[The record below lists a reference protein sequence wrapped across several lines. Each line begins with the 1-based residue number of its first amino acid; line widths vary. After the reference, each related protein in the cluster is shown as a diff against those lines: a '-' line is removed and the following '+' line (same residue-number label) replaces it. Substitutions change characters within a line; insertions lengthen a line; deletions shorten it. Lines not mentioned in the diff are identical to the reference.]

1 MRVLVTNDDGIDAP
15 GLHALAAAL
24 DADGHDVLVVA
35 PGTDHSGYGAAIGDL
50 GRQSDLHTTP
60 ATIPGAAHI
69 AAFSLA
75 GPPALCVMVARL
87 GGFGDP
93 PELVASGINPGN
105 NTGRA
110 VLHSGTVG
118 AALTGANLGISGL
131 AVSVGADAETDGTNA
146 FDAAAEVAAAS
157 VAWLITAP
165 PKTVLNVNV
174 PAGPLAAVRGSRW
187 ASLAPFGT
195 VRAALRQGG
204 DDGVLELALV
214 ESGVEL
220 PPDSDTA
227 LVTAGYVAVTCITSI
242 RADDWQP
249 AAAEIDRRLA
259 ARATE
264 PRRRPTSP
272 ASRHVA
278 SDVGETA

>member
-15 GLHALAAAL
+15 GLHALAIAL

-35 PGTDHSGYGAAIGDL
+35 PGSDHSGYGAAIGDL

-60 ATIPGAAHI
+60 ATIPGAEHI
-69 AAFSLA
+69 TAFSLA
-75 GPPALCVMVARL
+75 GPPALCVMAARL

-110 VLHSGTVG
+110 VLHSGTIG

-131 AVSVGADAETDGTNA
+131 AVSVGVDREGTA
-146 FDAAAEVAAAS
+146 GFGAAAEVAAAS
-157 VAWLITAP
+157 VGWLVTAP

-174 PAGPLAAVRGSRW
+174 PPGPLAAVRGSRW

-204 DDGVLELALV
+204 DDGVLELTLV

-259 ARATE
+259 ARATA
-264 PRRRPTSP
+264 PRRP
-272 ASRHVA
+272 APSASTRVA

>member
-1 MRVLVTNDDGIDAP
+1 MRILVTNDDGIDAP
-15 GLHALAAAL
+15 GLHALALAL

-35 PGTDHSGYGAAIGDL
+35 PGSDHSGYGAAIGDL

-60 ATIPGAAHI
+60 ATIPGAEHI
-69 AAFSLA
+69 SAFSLA
-75 GPPALCVMVARL
+75 GPPALCVMAARL

-118 AALTGANLGISGL
+118 AALTGANLGVSGL
-131 AVSVGADAETDGTNA
+131 AISVGVDRDGPTA

-174 PAGPLAAVRGSRW
+174 PTGPLAAVRGSRW

-204 DDGVLELALV
+204 DDGVLELTLV

-227 LVTAGYVAVTCITSI
+227 LVTGGYVAVTCITSI

-264 PRRRPTSP
+264 PHRRPAPP
-272 ASRHVA
+272 ASMRVA

>member
-1 MRVLVTNDDGIDAP
+1 VRILVTNDDGIEAP
-15 GLHALAAAL
+15 GLHALAIAL
-24 DADGHDVLVVA
+24 DDDGHDVLVVA
-35 PGTDHSGYGAAIGDL
+35 PATDHSGYGAAVGDL

-60 ATIPGAAHI
+60 ASIPGAGHI

-75 GPPALCVMVARL
+75 GPPALCVMAARL

-93 PELVASGINPGN
+93 PDLVASGINPGN

-118 AALTGANLGISGL
+118 AALTGANLGVSGL
-131 AVSVGADAETDGTNA
+131 AVSVGVGGDHATR
-146 FDAAAEVAAAS
+146 FDTAAEVAAAS
-157 VAWLITAP
+157 IGWLATAA

-174 PAGPLAAVRGSRW
+174 PTGPIEDVRGSRW

-195 VRAALRQGG
+195 VRAALRTR
-204 DDGVLELALV
+204 DGVLEMALV
-214 ESGVEL
+214 EAEVEL

-227 LVTAGYVAVTCITSI
+227 LVTAGYVAVTCITGI

-249 AAAEIDRRLA
+249 AAAEIDRRLV
-259 ARATE
+259 ARAAD
-264 PRRRPTSP
+264 RRLRP
-272 ASRHVA
+272 AA
-278 SDVGETA
+278 GETA

>member
-1 MRVLVTNDDGIDAP
+1 MRVLVTNDDGIEAP
-15 GLHALAAAL
+15 GLHALAIAL
-24 DADGHDVLVVA
+24 DADCHDVLVVA
-35 PGTDHSGYGAAIGDL
+35 PATDHSGYGAAVGDL

-60 ATIPGAAHI
+60 ATIPDAEHI
-69 AAFSLA
+69 VAFSLA
-75 GPPALCVMVARL
+75 GPPALCVLAARL

-118 AALTGANLGISGL
+118 AALTGANLGVSGL
-131 AVSVGADAETDGTNA
+131 AVSVGVDADGTRA
-146 FDAAAEVAAAS
+146 FAAAAEVAAAA
-157 VAWLITAP
+157 VGWLITAA

-174 PAGPLAAVRGSRW
+174 PTGPLADLRGSRW

-195 VRAALRQGG
+195 VRAALRQGS
-204 DDGVLELALV
+204 DDGVLEMTLV
-214 ESGVEL
+214 ESGVAL

-227 LVTAGYVAVTCITSI
+227 LVAGGYVAVTCITGI

-249 AAAEIDRRLA
+249 AAAEIDRRLDARVIDRHRLLAQA
-259 ARATE
+259 AGRDAE
-264 PRRRPTSP
+264 G
-272 ASRHVA
+272 VA
-278 SDVGETA
+278 GETA

>member
-1 MRVLVTNDDGIDAP
+1 MRILVTNDDGIEAP
-15 GLHALAAAL
+15 GLHALAMAL
-24 DADGHDVLVVA
+24 DDDGHDVLVVA
-35 PGTDHSGYGAAIGDL
+35 PDRDHSGYGAAIGDL
-50 GRQSDLHTTP
+50 GRRSDLHTAP

-75 GPPALCVMVARL
+75 GPPALCVMAARL

-93 PELVASGINPGN
+93 PDIVASGINPGN

-118 AALTGANLGISGL
+118 AALTGANLGVSAV
-131 AVSVGADAETDGTNA
+131 AVSVGVEPDGTTA
-146 FDAAAEVAAAS
+146 FRAAAEVAAAS
-157 VAWLITAP
+157 VEWLRTAP
-165 PKTVLNVNV
+165 AKTVLNVNV
-174 PAGPLAAVRGSRW
+174 PTGPIEDVRGSRW

-195 VRAALRQGG
+195 VRAALKAN
-204 DDGVLELALV
+204 DDGVLEMTLV

-227 LVTAGYVAVTCITSI
+227 LVGAGYVAVTCLAGI

-249 AAAEIDRRLA
+249 AAAEIDRRLV
-259 ARATE
+259 ARAAD
-264 PRRRPTSP
+264 RRLRPAVPASP
-272 ASRHVA
+272 AS
-278 SDVGETA
+278 ETA

>member
-15 GLHALAAAL
+15 GLHALAVAL

-50 GRQSDLHTTP
+50 GRRSDLHTAP
-60 ATIPGAAHI
+60 ATVPGAEHI
-69 AAFSLA
+69 TAFSLA
-75 GPPALCVMVARL
+75 GPPALCVMAARL

-110 VLHSGTVG
+110 ILHSGTVG

-131 AVSVGADAETDGTNA
+131 AVSVGVGPGGTTA
-146 FDAAAEVAAAS
+146 FAAAAEVAAAS
-157 VAWLITAP
+157 MAWLVTAP
-165 PKTVLNVNV
+165 PRTVLNVNV

-204 DDGVLELALV
+204 DDGVLALTLV

-227 LVTAGYVAVTCITSI
+227 LVAAGYVAVTCITSI
-242 RADDWQP
+242 RSDDWQP

-259 ARATE
+259 ARAAAR
-264 PRRRPTSP
+264 RRRPAPAPP
-272 ASRHVA
+272 ASMRVA
-278 SDVGETA
+278 SDVEETA